1 MVSVNCLESL
11 ELQDTVASCIDDVTS
26 WTQFNR
32 LKLDI
37 SKSQILLSATGRRSH
52 QQPQLPFRVGTDEVT
67 PAAVVLDLRIYIDS
81 DVSMRSHV
89 TKTVSICL
97 AVLHQ
102 LRNIR
107 RSVARSVFQSLVS
120 LLILSRLDY
129 GNATLAGIPL
139 YQLKCLQSVMNSAA
153 PLVSHR

>member
-37 SKSQILLSATGRRSH
+37 SKSQILLSATGRRCH

-67 PAAVVLDLRIYIDS
+67 PAAVVRDLGIYIDS
-81 DVSMRSHV
+81 DASMRSHT
-89 TKTVSICL
+89 TKTL
-97 AVLHQ
+97 
-102 LRNIR
+102 
-107 RSVARSVFQSLVS
+107 SL
-120 LLILSRLDY
+120 IH
-129 GNATLAGIPL
+129 I
-139 YQLKCLQSVMNSAA
+139 
-153 PLVSHR
+153 